1 MKEKN
6 MIDFKTYSNVD
17 SNNCEKNFF
26 KNIYH
31 SIKELA
37 FIGSLNGSV
46 SGAIA
51 AILAAYGYIAM
62 PGFGPIIAR
71 GISIAFFTGTIIGA
85 IIGSI
90 IGVLVGTFCV
100 FMGDLYTSL

>member
-6 MIDFKTYSNVD
+6 MIDFKAYSNFA
-17 SNNCEKNFF
+17 SNNCKKTFF
-26 KNIYH
+26 KKLCH

-46 SGAIA
+46 SGVIA
-51 AILAAYGYIAM
+51 AALAAYGYISL
-62 PGFGPIIAR
+62 PGFGPIITR
-71 GISIAFFTGTIIGA
+71 GIGIALFTGTIIGA

-90 IGVLVGTFCV
+90 MGVLVGTFCI
-100 FMGDLYTSL
+100 FMGDLYTSR